1 MYGIFS
7 NIKWIRTN
15 YFAVL
20 SIKLREKYP
29 YSEFF
34 WSIFPRISSPNE
46 GKYEREKLRMR
57 KIPTQCN
64 IINLPDK
71 NIRIFYYLYF
81 LRISKVWS
89 KLHHGPVGQAQIKE
103 RCSLL
108 TYTFWHF
115 LLLFFIKRIVF
126 LSFSFL
132 FFWQKIKFPL
142 QNINQSKTWVGD
154 KKLLDQLY
162 ITQTSNMKIHMF
174 QYWECN
180 IITC

>member
-1 MYGIFS
+1 MFDIFS
-7 NIKWIRTN
+7 NTKWIRTN
-15 YFAVL
+15 YCAVL
-20 SIKLREKYP
+20 TITLREKHP

-57 KIPTQCN
+57 KISMQCN
-64 IINLPDK
+64 VINVPDK

-154 KKLLDQLY
+154 KKLLD
-162 ITQTSNMKIHMF
+162 
-174 QYWECN
+174 
-180 IITC
+180 

>member
-1 MYGIFS
+1 MFDIFS
-7 NIKWIRTN
+7 NTKWILTN
-15 YFAVL
+15 YCAVL
-20 SIKLREKYP
+20 SITLRENYP
-29 YSEFF
+29 SSEFL
-34 WSIFPRISSPNE
+34 WSVFPRISSPNE

-57 KIPTQCN
+57 KISMQCN
-64 IINLPDK
+64 VINVPDK

-132 FFWQKIKFPL
+132 FF
-142 QNINQSKTWVGD
+142 D
-154 KKLLDQLY
+154 KK
-162 ITQTSNMKIHMF
+162 SNFRYRILTNQKPELVIRN
-174 QYWECN
+174 C
-180 IITC
+180 

>member
-1 MYGIFS
+1 MFDIFS
-7 NIKWIRTN
+7 NTKWIRTN
-15 YFAVL
+15 YCSVL
-20 SIKLREKYP
+20 SITLREKYP
-29 YSEFF
+29 SSEFF
-34 WSIFPRISSPNE
+34 WSVFPRISSPNE

-57 KIPTQCN
+57 KISMQCN
-64 IINLPDK
+64 VINVPDK

-154 KKLLDQLY
+154 KKLLD
-162 ITQTSNMKIHMF
+162 
-174 QYWECN
+174 
-180 IITC
+180 

>member
-1 MYGIFS
+1 MFDIFS
-7 NIKWIRTN
+7 NTKWILTN
-15 YFAVL
+15 YCAVL
-20 SIKLREKYP
+20 SITLREKYP
-29 YSEFF
+29 SSEFF
-34 WSIFPRISSPNE
+34 WSVFPRISSPNE

-57 KIPTQCN
+57 KISMQCN
-64 IINLPDK
+64 VINVPDK

-154 KKLLDQLY
+154 KKLLD
-162 ITQTSNMKIHMF
+162 
-174 QYWECN
+174 
-180 IITC
+180 

>member
-1 MYGIFS
+1 MFGIFS
-7 NIKWIRTN
+7 NTKWIRTN

-20 SIKLREKYP
+20 SITLREKYP

-57 KIPTQCN
+57 KISMQCN
-64 IINLPDK
+64 VINVPDK

-154 KKLLDQLY
+154 KKLLD
-162 ITQTSNMKIHMF
+162 
-174 QYWECN
+174 
-180 IITC
+180 

>member
-1 MYGIFS
+1 MFGIFS
-7 NIKWIRTN
+7 NTKWIRTN

-20 SIKLREKYP
+20 SITLREKYP

-57 KIPTQCN
+57 KIPTRCN
-64 IINLPDK
+64 MINVPDK

-132 FFWQKIKFPL
+132 FFLTK
-142 QNINQSKTWVGD
+142 NQISATE
-154 KKLLDQLY
+154 Y
-162 ITQTSNMKIHMF
+162 
-174 QYWECN
+174 
-180 IITC
+180 

>member
-1 MYGIFS
+1 MFDIFS
-7 NIKWIRTN
+7 NTKWIRTN
-15 YFAVL
+15 YCAVL
-20 SIKLREKYP
+20 SITLREKYP
-29 YSEFF
+29 SSEFF
-34 WSIFPRISSPNE
+34 WSVFPRISSPNE

-57 KIPTQCN
+57 KISMQCN
-64 IINLPDK
+64 VINVPDK

-154 KKLLDQLY
+154 KKLLD
-162 ITQTSNMKIHMF
+162 
-174 QYWECN
+174 
-180 IITC
+180 